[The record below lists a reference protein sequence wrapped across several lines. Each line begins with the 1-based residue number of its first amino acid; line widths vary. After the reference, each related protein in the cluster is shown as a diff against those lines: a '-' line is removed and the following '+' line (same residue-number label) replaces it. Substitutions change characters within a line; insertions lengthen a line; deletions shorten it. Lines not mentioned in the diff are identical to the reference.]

1 MFEIAPVE
9 SLYFRSLD
17 NSLLKLIYFRAL
29 LDCPLILLVNQN
41 YIVTK
46 SHAKLVHRDLFI
58 QCELIKCHLYQIVYT
73 RFAFHLVCPKQ
84 HLESV

>member
-17 NSLLKLIYFRAL
+17 NSLLKLIYLSAL

-46 SHAKLVHRDLFI
+46 SHAKFVHRDLFI

-73 RFAFHLVCPKQ
+73 GFALHLICSEK
-84 HLESV
+84 HLKSV